1 MRMSTEARASLH
13 QHEKLYDDGGRPGVL
28 SQLYLAAATF
38 SLALSAQAKDPLA
51 DTYGT
56 WKIQSILGSGAV
68 SSMSD
73 HEARNLIGK
82 TLVVDL
88 GRFTL
93 NGQACIET
101 NYEETIE
108 DTAAHFEREWK
119 TTVKD
124 IPLPDPVT
132 VIDTG
137 CATLYPLK
145 NGKLMVAEKGVF
157 FEASKLKRKRGH

>member
-1 MRMSTEARASLH
+1 MKRF
-13 QHEKLYDDGGRPGVL
+13 PG
-28 SQLYLAAATF
+28 QLYLAAATC
-38 SLALSAQAKDPLA
+38 SLALSAQAKDPLT

-56 WKIQSILGSGAV
+56 WKIHSIIGGGAV
-68 SSMSD
+68 SSMSNR
-73 HEARNLIGK
+73 EARNMIGK
-82 TLVVDL
+82 NLVV
-88 GRFTL
+88 GIRRFTL
-93 NGQACIET
+93 NGQPCIDT
-101 NYEETIE
+101 KYEETIE

-157 FEASKLKRKRGH
+157 FEASRLHRARAAKPGRSGQVIP